1 MTNRNTDTTG
11 RGMVAVIEILPER
24 WGWIVFSGLLSIA
37 FGLLALFMPF
47 EAVIALTIL
56 FGAFAMADG
65 VLSLI
70 AAFSRRGGMGENFWP
85 LLLRGALGVFA
96 GVIILIMPE
105 FATLSLTTFFWVM
118 MALWAF
124 ATGLLEIIAA
134 IRLRKEI
141 EGEWMLGL
149 LGLISLGLGVAI
161 MMLLFSSPGAGVVTM
176 GWFVGIYA
184 LMHGVVEIA
193 LGFMMRRIYRQGL

>member
-1 MTNRNTDTTG
+1 MTNTATTSG
-11 RGMVAVIEILPER
+11 GGVAAVIEILPER
-24 WGWIVFSGLLSIA
+24 WGWIVLSGLLSIA

-70 AAFSRRGGMGENFWP
+70 SAFSRRNGIGENFWP

-96 GVIILIMPE
+96 GVIIMIMPE

-118 MALWAF
+118 MALWAL
-124 ATGLLEIIAA
+124 ATGILEIIAA
-134 IRLRKEI
+134 IALRREI

-149 LGLISLGLGVAI
+149 LGLISLGLGIAI
-161 MMLLFSSPGAGVVTM
+161 MALLFRAPDAGVVTM
-176 GWFVGIYA
+176 GWFVGVYA
-184 LMHGVVEIA
+184 LMHGVMETA
-193 LGFMMRRIYRQGL
+193 LGFMLRRIQRQGL